1 MTMIVGMEAMRPA
14 AFAVRLGANLT
25 RMMVLVIV
33 LCLMLFAFIIFV
45 FSLFIVSSNVTT
57 TS

>member
-1 MTMIVGMEAMRPA
+1 MTMIVGMEVMRPA
-14 AFAVRLGANLT
+14 AFAVRLDANLT
-25 RMMVLVIV
+25 RMIVLV